1 MDEGNVI
8 RRAIGEATCLA
19 RDLTNLPGNMLLPE
33 DLAQKALQLAK
44 QYGFEAQVLDEDAID
59 EGMGGLLAVG
69 KDPSTTH
76 DRDPLSGTGDV
87 GGCCRPCWQ
96 GVTFDTG
103 GVSLKRASGM
113 EDMISDMGGA
123 ATVLGVMEALGRIRP
138 RVNVVMVIPARRM

>member
-1 MDEGNVI
+1 
-8 RRAIGEATCLA
+8 
-19 RDLTNLPGNMLLPE
+19 MLLPE

-59 EGMGGLLAVG
+59 EEDGRPPG
-69 KDPSTTH
+69 
-76 DRDPLSGTGDV
+76 RRQSGIHPPRMIAIRYQGRGDV

-138 RVNVVMVIPARRM
+138 RVNVVMVIPARM